1 MQWKTRTCSFGPFGA
16 LLMGHCS
23 HGPLEIRL
31 WARQS
36 KILSTQMKVRVDTV
50 VSRCVSTYIYLVL
63 DVDVCAVVD
72 EKTHD
77 VHVVVYKTVEDG
89 QM

>member
-1 MQWKTRTCSFGPFGA
+1 
-16 LLMGHCS
+16 
-23 HGPLEIRL
+23 
-31 WARQS
+31 
-36 KILSTQMKVRVDTV
+36 MKVRVDTV